1 MDSSHF
7 QIIGA
12 SFAGQRPAD
21 DHTQASLAILTERLE
36 DVRSHGGLFAG
47 IEFSDHALK
56 LRQRCEPLSVG

>member
-1 MDSSHF
+1 MNGSPY
-7 QIIGA
+7 QLIGA
-12 SFAGQRPAD
+12 TFAGRRPID

-56 LRQRCEPLSVG
+56 LQQRCEPLSVS